1 MGLDQRPYSVLS
13 TPILYHPLNRPVN
26 PLPPPLVWTPAQG
39 FDSTL
44 DWRTYETVSKSKK
57 SQLQDVMVKLYLPK
71 SRVFAFMQTI
81 PFYVTFE
88 SSDVS
93 LAAFMPFAPSN
104 GSSTNKQTKI
114 EVIRQATVD
123 RK

>member
-1 MGLDQRPYSVLS
+1 LTY
-13 TPILYHPLNRPVN
+13 
-26 PLPPPLVWTPAQG
+26 
-39 FDSTL
+39 
-44 DWRTYETVSKSKK
+44 DWRVFETVSKAKK

-71 SRVFAFMQTI
+71 SRVFTFMQDI

-93 LAAFMPFAPSN
+93 LAAFMPFVPSN
-104 GSSTNKQTKI
+104 GSSTSKTTKI

-123 RK
+123 VR